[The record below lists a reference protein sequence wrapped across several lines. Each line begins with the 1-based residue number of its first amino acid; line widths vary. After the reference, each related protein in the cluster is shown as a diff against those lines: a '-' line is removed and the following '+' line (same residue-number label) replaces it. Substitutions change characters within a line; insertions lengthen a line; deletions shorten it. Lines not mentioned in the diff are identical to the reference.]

1 MIEDRYQRQ
10 GTMHDLH
17 KGRSSLTDRLEMTIP
32 ARTGAQS
39 MSQQTT
45 PPENSTRYA
54 GLEATCA
61 SHLEASVPEGHP
73 RAARQARIPTFSLGL
88 QPKTGQ
94 KRHLDDYD
102 EEAKAGEPLHK
113 RPRAKASRQEDRGDT
128 VHERMSGTRGTE
140 DDAAKHARAK
150 QSPREA
156 RWVSPYISV
165 EDRYRHQGRG
175 DLGMDAVKSSHDGTD
190 EAKQRWK
197 NPDVESSGIAPLN
210 MATRSSGILQNSNSS
225 RPIFGSL
232 QKKVRF
238 EDDISDKVLE
248 KQTCFSNRV
257 KETPKTQLAGFGPHI
272 LNAIQRETLD
282 QPADADVIMVD
293 V

>member
-1 MIEDRYQRQ
+1 
-10 GTMHDLH
+10 MHGLH
-17 KGRSSLTDRLEMTIP
+17 KGRNSLTDRLEMTIP

-102 EEAKAGEPLHK
+102 EEAKAGELLHK
-113 RPRAKASRQEDRGDT
+113 RPRAKASRQEDRGST
-128 VHERMSGTRGTE
+128 VHERMPGTRGME
-140 DDAAKHARAK
+140 DDAAKHARVK
-150 QSPREA
+150 QSSRQG
-156 RWVSPYISV
+156 RWVSQYSSTEDHYI
-165 EDRYRHQGRG
+165 HQGRG
-175 DLGMDAVKSSHDGTD
+175 NMAMDAVKSSQDGTD
-190 EAKQRWK
+190 EAKQCWK
-197 NPDVESSGIAPLN
+197 NPDVECSGIGPLN
-210 MATRSSGILQNSNSS
+210 IATRSSGILQNSDTS
-225 RPIFGSL
+225 RPSFGSL
-232 QKKVRF
+232 KKKVRF
-238 EDDISDKVLE
+238 EDEISDKVLE
-248 KQTCFSNRV
+248 KQASFSN
-257 KETPKTQLAGFGPHI
+257 KSKKTPKEQLAGSGPHI
-272 LNAIQRETLD
+272 LKIILN